1 MVINTP
7 GAAMSYIMADVVAPL
22 VTTTSTSHTPTVDW
36 STGQIFPF
44 TVTANTTFS
53 FANAIPGETITLV
66 LTQGAS
72 SQGTGTFPTGCI
84 FPGGTKTLSSTAS
97 YTDTVVAKCIGAG
110 QFLCTIALAYA

>member
-1 MVINTP
+1 MTLNKP
-7 GAAMSYIMADVVAPL
+7 GAAMPYIVADAVAPS
-22 VTTTSTSHTPTVDW
+22 VTTLTGSVTPVVDW
-36 STGQIFPF
+36 SVAQIFLF

-84 FPGGTKTLSSTAS
+84 FPGGTKTLSTTAS
-97 YTDTVVAKCIGAG
+97 YVDTVVIKCIGAS